1 SGLSVVMQALSFLAT
16 AKVPGTIFLL
26 GRFLQAV
33 FACTLTYILF
43 PLFAPRFF
51 QAAAA
56 LTAAAPSFTATLT
69 GATILCLTANLSLGA
84 LALVVGLSSH
94 RKGYR
99 QRYH

>member
-1 SGLSVVMQALSFLAT
+1 MQALSFLAA
-16 AKVPGTIFLL
+16 AKVPGAFFLL
-26 GRFLQAV
+26 GRLMQAL

-43 PLFAPRFF
+43 PLFAPRFS

-56 LTAAAPSFTATLT
+56 VPAAVPSFTATLT
-69 GATILCLTANLSLGA
+69 GATILCLTANLSLGV
-84 LALVVGLSSH
+84 LALVVGLSAH